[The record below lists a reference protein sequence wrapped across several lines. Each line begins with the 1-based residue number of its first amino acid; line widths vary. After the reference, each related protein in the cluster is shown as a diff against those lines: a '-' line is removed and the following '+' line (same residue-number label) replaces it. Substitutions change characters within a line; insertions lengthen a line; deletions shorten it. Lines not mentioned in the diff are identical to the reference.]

1 MVSARKRA
9 LVLVGLVGGKG
20 LEGMAACCVDERMVI
35 TESSGEEKVT
45 EE

>member
-9 LVLVGLVGGKG
+9 LVFVGLVGGKG
-20 LEGMAACCVDERMVI
+20 LEGMACCVDERMLI
-35 TESSGEEKVT
+35 TETSGEEKVT